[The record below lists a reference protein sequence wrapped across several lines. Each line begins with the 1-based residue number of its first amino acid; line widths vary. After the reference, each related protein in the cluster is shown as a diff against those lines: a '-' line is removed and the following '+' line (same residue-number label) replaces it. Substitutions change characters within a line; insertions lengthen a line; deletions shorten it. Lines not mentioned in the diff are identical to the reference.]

1 MILPVGALLNTVA
14 VAIGSLLGVLIGN
27 RLAERFRETAMAVI
41 GLVVLVLGLQMSWST
56 HNILVTLGG
65 VLIGGVLG
73 EWWRIDAALER
84 FGQRVEAL
92 VTRRTAANSPPAA
105 GAALIDDTRAPTPT
119 TQRSSSIATAFVTAS
134 LIFCVGP
141 ITILGSIQDGLRGDY
156 QLIVIKSLLD
166 LITSLTLAAALGWGV
181 GLSALTIFA
190 VQGGITLLA
199 RVLGENA
206 TGLVSGRTILAGGDA
221 LPLGSVMLDEMTAAG
236 GILMLGIGLLILD
249 LKHIRVANLIPAIG
263 IAPALVLLLYVIGVP
278 VAP

>member
-1 MILPVGALLNTVA
+1 MILPVGALLNVTT

-56 HNILVTLGG
+56 HNILLTLSG

-84 FGQRVEAL
+84 FGQSVEAL
-92 VTRRTAANSPPAA
+92 VTRRAATNSPQAA
-105 GAALIDDTRAPTPT
+105 GAAPTEAREAT
-119 TQRSSSIATAFVTAS
+119 AADRRSTGIATAFVTAS

-141 ITILGSIQDGLRGDY
+141 ITILGSIQEGLQGDY

-166 LITSLTLAAALGWGV
+166 LITALTLAAALGWGV

-190 VQGGITLLA
+190 VQGSITLLA

-206 TGLVSGRTILAGGDA
+206 TGLVSGRTILAGGDT
-221 LPLGSVMLDEMTAAG
+221 LSLGSVMLDEMTAAG
-236 GILMLGIGLLILD
+236 GVLMLGIGLLILD
-249 LKHIRVANLIPAIG
+249 LKRIRVANLIPAIG

>member
-1 MILPVGALLNTVA
+1 MILPVGALINVTT

-27 RLAERFRETAMAVI
+27 RLPERFRETAMAVI

-56 HNILVTLGG
+56 HNILLTLGG

-84 FGQRVEAL
+84 LGQAVEAL
-92 VTRRTAANSPPAA
+92 VPRRSAANSQPADRA
-105 GAALIDDTRAPTPT
+105 TPADDGRVPTPT
-119 TQRSSSIATAFVTAS
+119 MQQTTSIATAFVTAS

-141 ITILGSIQDGLRGDY
+141 ITILGSLQDGLRGDY

-181 GLSALTIFA
+181 GLSTLTIFA

-199 RVLGENA
+199 RALGDSA
-206 TGLVSGRTILAGGDA
+206 IGLVSGRTILAGGDT
-221 LPLGSVMLDEMTAAG
+221 LSLGSVMLDEMTAAG
-236 GILMLGIGLLILD
+236 GILMLGTGLLILD
-249 LKHIRVANLIPAIG
+249 LKRIRVANLIPAIA
-263 IAPALVLLLYVIGVP
+263 IAPMIVLLLYVIGAP

>member
-1 MILPVGALLNTVA
+1 MILPVGALINVTT

-56 HNILVTLGG
+56 HNILLTLGG

-84 FGQRVEAL
+84 FGQSVEAL
-92 VTRRTAANSPPAA
+92 VTRRTAANSQQATLATPA
-105 GAALIDDTRAPTPT
+105 G
-119 TQRSSSIATAFVTAS
+119 QQSNGIATAFVTAS

-141 ITILGSIQDGLRGDY
+141 ITILGSIQDGLMGDY

-166 LITSLTLAAALGWGV
+166 LITALTLAAALGWGV

-199 RVLGENA
+199 RVLGESA
-206 TGLVSGRTILAGGDA
+206 TGLVSGRTILAGGDT
-221 LPLGSVMLDEMTAAG
+221 LSLGSVMLDEMTAAG

-249 LKHIRVANLIPAIG
+249 LKRIRVANLIPAVG
-263 IAPALVLLLYVIGVP
+263 VAPALVLLLYVIGVP

>member
-1 MILPVGALLNTVA
+1 MILPVGALINVTT

-27 RLAERFRETAMAVI
+27 RLPERFRETAMAVI

-56 HNILVTLGG
+56 HNILLTLGG

-84 FGQRVEAL
+84 LGRAVEAL
-92 VTRRTAANSPPAA
+92 VTRRTAANSQQADRAIPT
-105 GAALIDDTRAPTPT
+105 DDGHVPTPT
-119 TQRSSSIATAFVTAS
+119 MQQTTSIATAFVTAS

-141 ITILGSIQDGLRGDY
+141 ITILGSLQDGLRGDY

-181 GLSALTIFA
+181 GLSTLTIFA

-199 RVLGENA
+199 RALGDSA
-206 TGLVSGRTILAGGDA
+206 IGLVSGRTILAGGDT
-221 LPLGSVMLDEMTAAG
+221 LSLGSVMLDEMTAAG
-236 GILMLGIGLLILD
+236 GILMLGTGLLILD
-249 LKHIRVANLIPAIG
+249 LKRIRVANLIPAIA
-263 IAPALVLLLYVIGVP
+263 IAPMIVLLLYVIGAP

>member
-1 MILPVGALLNTVA
+1 MTLPVGALINVTT

-27 RLAERFRETAMAVI
+27 RLAERLRETAMAVI

-56 HNILVTLGG
+56 HNILLTLGG

-84 FGQRVEAL
+84 FGQSVEAM
-92 VTRRTAANSPPAA
+92 VTRRTAANSQQASLAAPAE
-105 GAALIDDTRAPTPT
+105 APESTPAR
-119 TQRSSSIATAFVTAS
+119 QRSNSIATGFVTAS

-166 LITSLTLAAALGWGV
+166 LITALTLAAALGWGV
-181 GLSALTIFA
+181 GLSALSILA
-190 VQGGITLLA
+190 VQGSITLLA

-206 TGLVSGRTILAGGDA
+206 TGLVSGRTILAGGDT
-221 LPLGSVMLDEMTAAG
+221 LSLGSVMLDEMTAAG
-236 GILMLGIGLLILD
+236 GVLMLGIGLLILD
-249 LKHIRVANLIPAIG
+249 LKRIRVANLIPAVV

>member
-1 MILPVGALLNTVA
+1 MTLPVGALINVTT

-56 HNILVTLGG
+56 HNILLTLGG

-84 FGQRVEAL
+84 FGQSVEKL
-92 VTRRTAANSPPAA
+92 VTRRTAANSQQASLAAPADA
-105 GAALIDDTRAPTPT
+105 RESTPAR
-119 TQRSSSIATAFVTAS
+119 QRSNSIATGFVTAS

-166 LITSLTLAAALGWGV
+166 LITALTLAAALGWGV
-181 GLSALTIFA
+181 GLSALSILA
-190 VQGGITLLA
+190 VQGSITLLA

-206 TGLVSGRTILAGGDA
+206 TGLVSGRTILAGGDT
-221 LPLGSVMLDEMTAAG
+221 LSLGSVMLDEMTAAG

-249 LKHIRVANLIPAIG
+249 LKRIRVANLIPAVV

>member
-1 MILPVGALLNTVA
+1 VILPVGALLNVTT

-56 HNILVTLGG
+56 HNILLTLSG

-84 FGQRVEAL
+84 FGQNVEAL
-92 VTRRTAANSPPAA
+92 VTRRTATNSPQAA
-105 GAALIDDTRAPTPT
+105 GAAPIEAQESTAADR
-119 TQRSSSIATAFVTAS
+119 RSTGIATAFVTAS

-141 ITILGSIQDGLRGDY
+141 ITILGSIQEGLQGDY

-166 LITSLTLAAALGWGV
+166 LITALTLAAALGWGV

-190 VQGGITLLA
+190 VQGSITLLA

-206 TGLVSGRTILAGGDA
+206 TGLVSGRTILAGGDT

-249 LKHIRVANLIPAIG
+249 LKRIRVANLIPAVG

>member
-1 MILPVGALLNTVA
+1 MILPVGALINVTT

-41 GLVVLVLGLQMSWST
+41 GLVVLVLGLQMSSST
-56 HNILVTLGG
+56 HNILLTLGG
-65 VLIGGVLG
+65 VLIGGALG

-84 FGQRVEAL
+84 LGRSVEAL
-92 VTRRTAANSPPAA
+92 VTRRTAASQQADRAAPA
-105 GAALIDDTRAPTPT
+105 DDTRASTPT
-119 TQRSSSIATAFVTAS
+119 TQQTTSIATAFVTAS

-141 ITILGSIQDGLRGDY
+141 ITILGSLQDGLRGDY

-181 GLSALTIFA
+181 GLSTLTIFV

-199 RVLGENA
+199 RALGDSA
-206 TGLVSGRTILAGGDA
+206 IGLVSGRTILAGGNT

-236 GILMLGIGLLILD
+236 GILMLGTGLLILD
-249 LKHIRVANLIPAIG
+249 LKRIRVANLILAVG
-263 IAPALVLLLYVIGVP
+263 IAPAIVLLLYVIGVP